1 MIWPILKKTKE
12 QFLKISLKDFKM
24 INQLPGD
31 LKLPLSFRKTPIYG
45 RKGQKVWREIV
56 ILEKNK

>member
-1 MIWPILKKTKE
+1 
-12 QFLKISLKDFKM
+12 M